1 MNPRV
6 LSRALRALM
15 LAGCVLAA
23 HGQNIR
29 IISQVGSA
37 TTPVLNGATVAISTD
52 AVGQPTTAGISLLN
66 VGGSTLTISR
76 ISLAGSA
83 DMSLLGV
90 PSLPVTVG
98 AGNLVNVS
106 IQYSP
111 VSAAAVS
118 STLTVV
124 SVESG
129 VSVTYMIQLAGTVVG
144 TTTLPKFVAG
154 YADPLTDTAVAV
166 FDGSVI
172 SFPPVTVGTVSDIT
186 VTITNRGL
194 GSGAIRKIELA
205 GDPALQLQHL
215 PLFPV
220 TLGSG
225 VNMQFVIHFAPTA
238 QQAYSGTLSL
248 GFPDR
253 TWTVRVDAS
262 GVGPTYRYSLVTG
275 DTTTAIQPSGT
286 IPFPDTPVG
295 DTQSIFLRITNA
307 GTAQGQIAGI
317 TLNDPQFRLVDA
329 PSVPILMK
337 PNSSVQVTFAFVPQT
352 SGQFTARLRI
362 GDDPFTLTGVGMA
375 LPRYRYEGASGTQ
388 DPLQQPTIGLTLAAA
403 YPVPISG
410 TLALNFV
417 SDVFS
422 ANPAVQ
428 FSTGGRTAAFT
439 IPANS
444 TSAVFDNS
452 QTQVRIQTGTVAGNI
467 LITPT
472 FQTRDGLSLT
482 PSAPEGLN
490 LAVTR
495 SVPKLL
501 GGNLGARTLN
511 SITLNFTGYTT
522 TRSLHQLDLQLNAK
536 AGVRLDNS
544 HLTVDLQSP
553 ATVWFQSTN
562 SEQFGG
568 LYSISVPILLTGG
581 STTEDQTAHI
591 QSVDITISNELGD
604 SNKVSVALP

>member
-1 MNPRV
+1 MNSRAP
-6 LSRALRALM
+6 SRALRALM

-29 IISQVGSA
+29 IISQVGSS
-37 TTPVLNGATVAISTD
+37 TTPVLNGGTVTISTD

-66 VGGSTLTISR
+66 VGGSTLSISR

-83 DMSLLGV
+83 DMTLLGV
-90 PSLPVTVG
+90 PALPATVG
-98 AGNLVNVS
+98 AGNLVNFSV
-106 IQYSP
+106 QYSP

-129 VSVTYMIQLAGTVVG
+129 VSVTYMIQLTGTVVG
-144 TTTLPKFVAG
+144 TSSLPNFIAG
-154 YADPLTDTAVAV
+154 YSDPLTDNAVAV

-172 SFPPVTVGTVSDIT
+172 TFPPVAVGTVSDIT

-194 GSGAIRKIELA
+194 GSGAIRKVQLA

-225 VNMQFVIHFAPTA
+225 VNMQFVVHFAPTA
-238 QQAYSGTLSL
+238 QQAYSGTLSIS
-248 GFPDR
+248 FPDK
-253 TWTVRVDAS
+253 TWIVRVDAS
-262 GVGPTYRYSLVTG
+262 GVGPTYHYSLVTG
-275 DTTTAIQPSGT
+275 DTTTAVQPSGT
-286 IPFPDTPVG
+286 ISFPDTPVG
-295 DTQSIFLRITNA
+295 DTQTIFLRIANT

-317 TLNDPQFRLVDA
+317 TLSDPQFHLVDA
-329 PSVPILMK
+329 PSVPIVLR
-337 PNSSVQVTFAFVPQT
+337 PNTSVQVTLAFVPQT
-352 SGQFTARLRI
+352 TGQFTARIRI
-362 GDDPFTLTGVGMA
+362 GDDPFTLAGVGMA
-375 LPRYRYEGASGTQ
+375 LPRYRFEGASGTQ

-410 TLALNFV
+410 TLTLGFV

-444 TSAVFDNS
+444 TSAVFDNA

-467 LITPT
+467 LITPAFT
-472 FQTRDGLSLT
+472 TRDGLNLT
-482 PSAPEGLN
+482 PAAPAGLSLSVARSA
-490 LAVTR
+490 
-495 SVPKLL
+495 PKLL

-511 SITLNFTGYTT
+511 SITLSLTGYTT
-522 TRSLHQLDLQLNAK
+522 TRALRQIDLQLNAK

-544 HLTVDLQSP
+544 HLSVDLQSP
-553 ATVWFQSTN
+553 STVWFQSTN

-568 LYSISVPILLTGG
+568 LFSISVPILLTGG
-581 STTEDQTAHI
+581 SSSADQTANI
-591 QSVDITISNELGD
+591 QSVDITISNELGE
-604 SNKVSVALP
+604 SNKLSVVLP